1 MKNSFLKLLID
12 TILGMV
18 FFFILPLVSLF
29 AVPEIAFKL
38 SGGNKDIAVW
48 TALIYSLL
56 LLAVIIT
63 LCRWTHE
70 R

>member
-1 MKNSFLKLLID
+1 MRNSFLKLLVD

-29 AVPEIAFKL
+29 AVPEIAFRL
-38 SGGNKDIAVW
+38 SGGNTDIAVW

-70 R
+70 G

>member
-1 MKNSFLKLLID
+1 MKNSFLKLLVD

-29 AVPEIAFKL
+29 AVPEIAFRL
-38 SGGNKDIAVW
+38 SGGNTDIAVW

-56 LLAVIIT
+56 LLALIIT
-63 LCRWTHE
+63 LMRWAHE

>member
-1 MKNSFLKLLID
+1 MRNSFLKLLVD
-12 TILGMV
+12 TVLGMV

-29 AVPEIAFKL
+29 VVPEIAFKL
-38 SGGNKDIAVW
+38 SGGNTDIAVW

-56 LLAVIIT
+56 LLTVIIT

-70 R
+70 G

>member
-1 MKNSFLKLLID
+1 MRNSFLKLLVD

-29 AVPEIAFKL
+29 AVPEIAFRL
-38 SGGNKDIAVW
+38 SGGNTDIAVW

-63 LCRWTHE
+63 LCRWIHE
-70 R
+70 G